1 MTQKIRDVEIFEI
14 GDLSNELSSPWSSTM
29 LILRLTTDD
38 GKVGYGQAP
47 TTLMTLPVLESLNEV
62 KRSFQGKDV
71 FSLGKNIMDFYK
83 NSFYLSRSMEAT
95 SALSAF
101 DIASWDLIGK
111 YVGEPIFNLLGGT
124 VRDKARMYANGW
136 YSGCKT
142 PDDFVTRAKTVVK
155 KGITAIKFDPFGSA
169 YDHIDRESLQNA
181 SSIVEALRNEF
192 DFSLDLLIEFHG
204 RFSMDAAVKA
214 TAELD
219 KYSCMFFEEPLHP
232 ELEDLL
238 PVLRSRISTPVALG
252 ERILNARDFA
262 RNIYGEKVDIIQPDV
277 TNCRGIS
284 ELRNIYAIA
293 DSRGMP
299 VAPHNAFG
307 PVQTAATLNVD
318 LTMQNFII
326 QESFE
331 EYWPEW
337 KKKIVKSG
345 YSIENG
351 YLRLAGKEGLGI
363 VIDEKILDEHQIKGM
378 EPLNPSEP
386 PWVVSDTWKNGE
398 DN

>member
-1 MTQKIRDVEIFEI
+1 MAQKIRDIDIIEV
-14 GDLSNELSSPWSSTM
+14 GDLSGELSSPWSSTM
-29 LILRLTTDD
+29 ILLRLTTDD
-38 GKVGYGQAP
+38 GEVGYGQAP

-62 KRSFQGKDV
+62 KRCFQGKDV
-71 FSLGKNIMDFYK
+71 FSLGKNTMEFYK

-101 DIASWDLIGK
+101 DIASWDIIGK
-111 YVGEPIFNLLGGT
+111 YTGQPIYKLIGGP
-124 VRDKARMYANGW
+124 VRDKVRIYANGW

-142 PDDFVTRAKTVVK
+142 PDDFVDKAKIAVN
-155 KGITAIKFDPFGSA
+155 KGITAVKFDPFGNSFDQICRENLEKASA
-169 YDHIDRESLQNA
+169 
-181 SSIVEALRNEF
+181 IVEAMRNEF
-192 DFSLDLLIEFHG
+192 GFSLDLLIEFHG

-214 TAELD
+214 CAELD
-219 KYSCMFFEEPLHP
+219 RYSCTFFEEPLHP
-232 ELEDLL
+232 ELEDML
-238 PVLRSRISTPVALG
+238 PLLRSRISTPVALG

-293 DSRGMP
+293 DSRGIP

-307 PVQTAATLNVD
+307 PIQTAATLNVD
-318 LTMQNFII
+318 IAMHNFLV

-331 EYWPEW
+331 EFWPEW
-337 KKKIVKSG
+337 KRRIIKSG
-345 YSIENG
+345 YERENG
-351 YLRLAGKEGLGI
+351 NFKLSGKAGLGI
-363 VIDEKILDEHQIKGM
+363 ELDEKVLDDHIVKGM

-386 PWVVSDTWKNGE
+386 PWVVSGTWNNGE
-398 DN
+398 SN

>member
-1 MTQKIRDVEIFEI
+1 MVQKIQEVEIFEI
-14 GDLSNELSSPWSSTM
+14 GDLSSERSSPWSSTM
-29 LILRLTTDD
+29 LILKLTTDD
-38 GKVGYGQAP
+38 GEVGFGQAP
-47 TTLMTLPVLESLNEV
+47 TTLMTMPVLESLKEV
-62 KRSFQGKDV
+62 KRSFEGKDV
-71 FSLGKNIMDFYK
+71 FSLNENTMNFYK

-111 YVGEPIFNLLGGT
+111 YTGEPIYKLLGGA
-124 VRDKARMYANGW
+124 VRDKIRLYANGW

-142 PDDFVTRAKTVVK
+142 PDDFVTKAREVVK
-155 KGITAIKFDPFGSA
+155 SGITAVKFDPFGDS
-169 YDHIDRESLQNA
+169 YDQISRENLENA
-181 SSIVEALRNEF
+181 SAVVEALRDEF
-192 DFSLDLLIEFHG
+192 GDSLDLLIEFHG
-204 RFSMDAAVKA
+204 RFSVDAAIKA
-214 TAELD
+214 CMELD
-219 KYSCMFFEEPLHP
+219 RYYCTFFEEPLHP

-238 PVLRSRISTPVALG
+238 PSLRRRISTPIALG

-307 PVQTAATLNVD
+307 PIQTAATLNVD
-318 LTMQNFII
+318 LSMNNFLI

-331 EYWPEW
+331 NFWPEW
-337 KKKIVKSG
+337 KRKILNSG
-345 YSIENG
+345 YKIENG
-351 YLRLAGKEGLGI
+351 YFELSNKPGLGI
-363 VIDEKILDEHQIKGM
+363 EINETILEERIVKGM
-378 EPLNPSEP
+378 EPLNP
-386 PWVVSDTWKNGE
+386 
-398 DN
+398 